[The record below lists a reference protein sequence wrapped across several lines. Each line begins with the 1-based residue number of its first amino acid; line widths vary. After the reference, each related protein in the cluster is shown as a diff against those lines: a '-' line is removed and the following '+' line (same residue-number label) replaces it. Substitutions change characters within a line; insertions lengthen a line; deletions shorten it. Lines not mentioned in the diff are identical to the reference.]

1 MKYESI
7 DALYMSAYPA
17 FALLAAIQLDLF
29 SALAQGA
36 AGAEQIAAR
45 LEVAPGRLAVLLQA
59 LVVAGV
65 VEKSGERYSNGAEA
79 HRMLVKGRPDFLE
92 GIGELY
98 LDRYRAA
105 LGAAQSIRDDRPSAK
120 KDFASMKPPEAA
132 AYYAGMF
139 KRAVDVGVELARRFD
154 FAGCRSVLDAGGGS
168 GGLAAGLCRVLPEL
182 HVTVADL
189 PPVLPIARARIAESG
204 LADRVHVLE
213 ADVLAA
219 PPPGVYDA
227 AVVRSLLQVM
237 SAPDAG
243 RALANIVA
251 AVKPGG
257 PVYVLGRVLD
267 DSGLSPEECVFY
279 NVVFISLYQ
288 DGRAYTERQ
297 YREWFRGAGI
307 GGVRRIPLAGGHSI
321 LWGRKE
327 G

>member
-1 MKYESI
+1 MKFESI

-17 FALLAAIQLDLF
+17 FALLAAIRLELF
-29 SALAQGA
+29 SALAQGPA
-36 AGAEQIAAR
+36 DVEQIAAR
-45 LEVAPGRLAVLLQA
+45 LGVAPGRLAALLQA

-79 HRMLVKGRPDFLE
+79 DRKLVKGRPDFLE

-120 KDFASMKPPEAA
+120 KDFASMKPDEAA

-139 KRAVDVGVELARRFD
+139 KRAVDAGVELARRFD
-154 FAGCRSVLDAGGGS
+154 FAPCHSLLDAGGGS
-168 GGLAAGLCRVLPEL
+168 GGLAVGLCQALPGL
-182 HVTVADL
+182 HATMADL
-189 PPVLPIARARIAESG
+189 APVLPIARARIAESG
-204 LADRVHVLE
+204 LAGRVSLFE
-213 ADVLAA
+213 ANLVSA
-219 PPPGVYDA
+219 PPPGIFDA

-237 SAPDAG
+237 SVPDAG
-243 RALANIVA
+243 RALANIAA

-288 DGRAYTERQ
+288 DGRAYPERQ

-307 GGVRRIPLAGGHSI
+307 GSVQRIRLAGGHSI
-321 LWGRKE
+321 VWGRKD